1 MLSSPYFIKKRP
13 VSQKHCGAM
22 LFLQNFQEK
31 IPAVKLIFGQKDINS
46 VKTKLYYGP
55 KKSIW
60 TPCCHTHIWTES
72 VNSVKLH
79 YIMGQNSQ

>member
-1 MLSSPYFIKKRP
+1 MPFFSDFSRKNRLSHVHILSRKHHSRKNTLLSSPYFIKKRP

-55 KKSIW
+55 K
-60 TPCCHTHIWTES
+60 
-72 VNSVKLH
+72 
-79 YIMGQNSQ
+79 

>member
-1 MLSSPYFIKKRP
+1 
-13 VSQKHCGAM
+13 M

-55 KKSIW
+55 KKSI
-60 TPCCHTHIWTES
+60 
-72 VNSVKLH
+72 
-79 YIMGQNSQ
+79 